1 MNIYED
7 SVIMPDKELKQIYKK
22 KCRYQHIIA
31 SIPFVVLLPA
41 LLYYGMK
48 GWVTTLLTMYST
60 LKYFDTS
67 VVGVIDF
74 FLFTLCGALMTT
86 KNIKTL
92 WFTMF
97 GMVLYTCLKFA
108 VTQTVFLS
116 TLLIML
122 YTICACLALT
132 VIVKDLNYLR
142 SLPNFPFDRRNES
155 IHFDSLTRPQM
166 AKYLE
171 RIEKG
176 GTSSVGFENIFTA
189 ERPQDIVNPPEKTEE
204 YFQQNKIRYDKKY

>member
-7 SVIMPDKELKQIYKK
+7 SAIMPDKDLKQIYKR

-31 SIPFVVLLPA
+31 SIPFVVLVPT

-60 LKYFDTS
+60 LEYFDTS
-67 VVGVIDF
+67 IMGVIDF

-97 GMVLYTCLKFA
+97 GIELYTGLKFA
-108 VTQTVFLS
+108 VTHTLYIS
-116 TLLIML
+116 TILIML

-142 SLPNFPFDRRNES
+142 SLPNFPFDQRKEY

-171 RIEKG
+171 RIENG
-176 GTSSVGFENIFTA
+176 GTASVGFENIFTA
-189 ERPQDIVNPPEKTEE
+189 EKPQDIVNPPEKTEE

>member
-7 SVIMPDKELKQIYKK
+7 SAIMPDKELKQIFKK

-31 SIPFVVLLPA
+31 SIPFIVLLPA

-48 GWVTTLLTMYST
+48 GWVTTLLTMYSS

-122 YTICACLALT
+122 YTVCACLELT

-142 SLPNFPFDRRNES
+142 SLPNFPFDHRNES

-176 GTSSVGFENIFTA
+176 GTSSVGFEKIFTA
-189 ERPQDIVNPPEKTEE
+189 ERPEDIVNPPEKTEE